1 MDFITGFPCLL
12 ALDRVRDG
20 SLQQEVGGLDE
31 RSWFG
36 NSAPAACGSRQLPW
50 VVTLTVSENQVSR

>member
-20 SLQQEVGGLDE
+20 KLQQKVGGLDE

-36 NSAPAACGSRQLPW
+36 SSAPAAPAAWGSRQPPW
-50 VVTLTVSENQVSR
+50 